1 MLNCSDKIHQ
11 GGGVAAPIGS
21 QVLGEVLPYL
31 EVEKDNL
38 TEEEV
43 VKEVEVPKVEG
54 LSITEAK
61 KVLEEAGLDISYEET
76 EEENSSRIITSQIPI
91 EGIKVNSGTKVI
103 VE

>member
-1 MLNCSDKIHQ
+1 MR
-11 GGGVAAPIGS
+11 
-21 QVLGEVLPYL
+21 EVLPYL

-76 EEENSSRIITSQIPI
+76 EEENSSRIITNQIPI